1 MDSLAAQDRSIL
13 EPCYPRH
20 ARRWAMDSIKLWARN
35 GEAVR
40 QAIELGEL
48 VHMET
53 ASEELTDEFLL
64 FAIESGLLKTLAD
77 TFPDPRSAP
86 EIGMEVILPAHL
98 AGRLAG
104 LYSLRKTGYVLRSAQ
119 VLGALGYSVEVIEPT
134 QGLSLRGTS
143 DDKLFSGDVVRKLL
157 VKMEAQADLSRPGLS
172 PPKEPSV
179 AVKVRERAS
188 RRAAKQAVDTA
199 EAEVRA
205 QQVAA
210 QLVGWYNQHV
220 GVSMLK
226 YARLGKGRRI
236 HILDTTHVEVA
247 LETGTYECSGV
258 VKNEDGTLSRGY
270 KLATLRT
277 LLDSAGLL
285 TQVALSAIQVHDVA
299 LCRPLLEQAPVLR
312 AGDLLLED
320 RGFLDGA
327 TLAALKRKRRVDVIM
342 PLKANMLAT
351 QEAIQLAEM
360 ADQWQAHPSRAEQT
374 IALVRGVEHMWAEC
388 DVPLNACV
396 IRFWNKKK
404 KRTDYIVLVTTDLKL
419 SASWIVR
426 HYEERPEIEQDYQQ
440 MKSGGWQLKKLSSTR
455 YSEIVFY
462 VLTVV
467 LSYSLYHLF
476 ANTQAGARFADKTRQ
491 ALAFEQLRT
500 QRTHIIV
507 YAGGY
512 FEIFET
518 LHFIQM
524 VLQLSPPVQEHL
536 RTWLVDHLSQI

>member
-1 MDSLAAQDRSIL
+1 
-13 EPCYPRH
+13 
-20 ARRWAMDSIKLWARN
+20 MDSIKLWARK

-40 QAIELGEL
+40 QAIELGEIA
-48 VHMET
+48 HIET

-64 FAIESGLLKTLAD
+64 FAIDSGLLKSWAEF
-77 TFPDPRSAP
+77 FPDPRGEP
-86 EIGMEVILPAHL
+86 EIAMEVILPAHI
-98 AGRLAG
+98 AARFAG
-104 LYSLRKTGYVLRSAQ
+104 LYSMRKAGYVLRSAR
-119 VLGALGYSVEVIEPT
+119 VLGALGYSVEVVEPER
-134 QGLSLRGTS
+134 GLSLRGTA

-157 VKMEAQADLSRPGLS
+157 VKMEQQVDLSQPVLRP
-172 PPKEPSV
+172 PQEPSA

-188 RRAAKQAVDTA
+188 RRAVKHAVDEA
-199 EAEVRA
+199 EAEARA
-205 QQVAA
+205 QKVAE
-210 QLVGWYNQHV
+210 QLVGWYNQQV
-220 GVSMLK
+220 GVSMLQ
-226 YARLGKGRRI
+226 YGRLGRGRRI
-236 HILDTTHVEVA
+236 HILDTTPVEVP

-285 TQVALSAIQVHDVA
+285 SQVALSAIQVHDIA
-299 LCRPLLEQAPVLR
+299 LCRPLLETAPVLR

-320 RGFLDGA
+320 RGFIDGT
-327 TLAALKRKRRVDVIM
+327 TLSTLKRKRRVDAII

-360 ADQWQAHPSRAEQT
+360 ADQWQAHPARAEQT
-374 IALVRGVEHMWAEC
+374 IALVRGVEHMWTEC
-388 DVPLNACV
+388 TVPLNACV

-404 KRTDYIVLVTTDLKL
+404 KRTEHIVLVTTDLNL
-419 SASWIVR
+419 SAPWLVR
-426 HYEERPEIEQDYQQ
+426 HYEERPEIEQDYEQ
-440 MKSGGWQLKKLSSTR
+440 MKSGGWQLQKLSSTR

-476 ANTQAGARFADKTRQ
+476 ANTRAGARFADKTRQ
-491 ALAFEQLRT
+491 AIAFEQLRT

-518 LHFIQM
+518 LRFVQM
-524 VLQLSPPVQEHL
+524 VLQLTPLVQGHL
-536 RTWLVDHLSQI
+536 RTWLVEHLNQIQKRE

>member
-1 MDSLAAQDRSIL
+1 
-13 EPCYPRH
+13 
-20 ARRWAMDSIKLWARN
+20 MDSIKLWARN

-64 FAIESGLLKTLAD
+64 FAIESGLLKTWAA
-77 TFPDPRSAP
+77 TFPDPRGAP
-86 EIGMEVILPAHL
+86 EIGMEVILPAHM
-98 AGRLAG
+98 AGRFAG
-104 LYSLRKTGYVLRSAQ
+104 LYSLRKTGYVLRSAR
-119 VLGALGYSVEVIEPT
+119 VLGALGHSVEVIEPAH
-134 QGLSLRGTS
+134 GLSLRGTS

-157 VKMEAQADLSRPGLS
+157 VKMEQQVDPS
-172 PPKEPSV
+172 PSAPIPAKEPRV
-179 AVKVRERAS
+179 AVKVRERVS
-188 RRAAKQAVDTA
+188 RRAVKHAVDEA
-199 EAEVRA
+199 EATARA
-205 QQVAA
+205 LQVAE
-210 QLVGWYNQHV
+210 QLVCWYNQHV
-220 GVSMLK
+220 GVSMVQ

-236 HILDTTHVEVA
+236 HILDTTGVEVA

-258 VKNEDGTLSRGY
+258 VKNDDGTYSRGY

-285 TQVALSAIQVHDVA
+285 TQVALAAIQVHDVA

-327 TLAALKRKRRVDVIM
+327 TLSALKRQRRVDVIM

-351 QEAIQLAEM
+351 QEAIQLAAL
-360 ADQWQAHPSRAEQT
+360 ADTWQAHPSRAEQR

-404 KRTDYIVLVTTDLKL
+404 KRTDHMVLVTTDLAL
-419 SASWIVR
+419 SASWMVR
-426 HYEERPEIEQDYQQ
+426 HYEERPEIEQDYEQ

-491 ALAFEQLRT
+491 AIAFEQLRT

-507 YAGGY
+507 YAGGS

-518 LHFIQM
+518 LSFVQM
-524 VLQLSPPVQEHL
+524 VLQLSPPVQERL
-536 RTWLVDHLSQI
+536 RTWLAEHLNQIQKRE

>member
-1 MDSLAAQDRSIL
+1 MESIT
-13 EPCYPRH
+13 
-20 ARRWAMDSIKLWARN
+20 LWARN
-35 GEAVR
+35 GAVVR
-40 QAIELGEL
+40 QAIELGEIA
-48 VHMET
+48 HIET

-64 FAIESGLLKTLAD
+64 FAIESGLLQSWAGS
-77 TFPDPRSAP
+77 FPDPRCEP
-86 EIGMEVILPAHL
+86 EIAMEAILPAHS
-98 AGRLAG
+98 AARFAG
-104 LYSLRKTGYVLRSAQ
+104 LYSMRKAGYVLRSAQ
-119 VLGALGYSVEVIEPT
+119 VLGALGYSVEVVEPAH
-134 QGLSLRGTS
+134 GLSLRGTS

-157 VKMEAQADLSRPGLS
+157 VQMEQQADLSQLARRP
-172 PPKEPSV
+172 PQEPSV

-188 RRAAKQAVDTA
+188 RRAVKHAVDAA
-199 EAEVRA
+199 EAEARA
-205 QQVAA
+205 HKVAER
-210 QLVGWYNQHV
+210 LVGWYNQQV
-220 GVSMLK
+220 GVSMLQ
-226 YARLGKGRRI
+226 YARLGRGRRL

-258 VKNEDGTLSRGY
+258 VRNDDGTLSRGY

-285 TQVALSAIQVHDVA
+285 TQVAMSAIQVHDMA
-299 LCRPLLEQAPVLR
+299 LCRPLLAEAPVLR

-327 TLAALKRKRRVDVIM
+327 TVSALKRKRRVDVII

-360 ADQWQAHPSRAEQT
+360 ADQWQAHPSRADQR

-388 DVPLNACV
+388 AVPLNACV

-404 KRTDYIVLVTTDLKL
+404 KRTDHIVLVTTDLEL
-419 SASWIVR
+419 NAPWIVR
-426 HYEERPEIEQDYQQ
+426 HYEERPEIEQDYEQ

-476 ANTQAGARFADKTRQ
+476 VNTQAGARFADKTRQ
-491 ALAFEQLRT
+491 AIVFDQLRT

-507 YAGGY
+507 YAGGS

-518 LHFIQM
+518 LSFVQM
-524 VLQLSPPVQEHL
+524 VLQLSPPMQERL
-536 RTWLVDHLSQI
+536 RTWLAEHLNQIPKRE

>member
-1 MDSLAAQDRSIL
+1 
-13 EPCYPRH
+13 
-20 ARRWAMDSIKLWARN
+20 MDSIKLWARN

-64 FAIESGLLKTLAD
+64 FALESGLSKQWAEA
-77 TFPDPRSAP
+77 FPDPRDAP
-86 EIGMEVILPAHL
+86 EIGMEVILSAHM
-98 AGRLAG
+98 AGRFAG
-104 LYSLRKTGYVLRSAQ
+104 LYSLRKTGYVLSSARA
-119 VLGALGYSVEVIEPT
+119 LGALGYSVEVIEPEH
-134 QGLSLRGTS
+134 GLSLRGTS

-157 VKMEAQADLSRPGLS
+157 VKMEQEVDLSQPVLS
-172 PPKEPSV
+172 PAKEPSV

-188 RRAAKQAVDTA
+188 RRAVKQAVDAA
-199 EAEVRA
+199 EAEARA
-205 QQVAA
+205 LKVAE

-220 GVSMLK
+220 GRSMLQ
-226 YARLGKGRRI
+226 YARLGRGRRI
-236 HILDTTHVEVA
+236 HILDTTHVEVP

-258 VKNEDGTLSRGY
+258 VKNDDGTYSRGY

-277 LLDSAGLL
+277 LLDRAGLL
-285 TQVALSAIQVHDVA
+285 SQVALAAIQVHDVA
-299 LCRPLLEQAPVLR
+299 LCRPLLEKAPVLR

-320 RGFLDGA
+320 RGFIDGA
-327 TLAALKRKRRVDVIM
+327 TVSHVKRKRRVDVIM

-360 ADQWQAHPSRAEQT
+360 ADTWESHPSRDDQR
-374 IALVRGVEHMWAEC
+374 IALVRSVEHMWAEC
-388 DVPLNACV
+388 EVPLNACV

-404 KRTDYIVLVTTDLKL
+404 KHTDHIVLVTTDLKL
-419 SASWIVR
+419 SASWMVR

-491 ALAFEQLRT
+491 AIAFEQLRT

-518 LHFIQM
+518 LRFVQM
-524 VLQLSPPVQEHL
+524 LLQLSPSVQARL
-536 RTWLVDHLSQI
+536 QTWLAKHLNQMQKRE